1 ADSFVIPRLP
11 VRYDAWGIRQG
22 WKGPVLLRAAA
33 DLKLPPGKQRF
44 MLRARGLSRL
54 WVNGNVVARTK
65 QPTGNTG
72 GYQPVQAVA
81 EPPLKGMR
89 PVPFGDQED
98 FGEAEVGSDGICRV
112 VLETL
117 VGGKNFRAE
126 TGELSLSLL
135 SSDGASY
142 LFVQPDNSMAS
153 EVVTDLGWK
162 MSSARS
168 EASLVELDDHNR
180 RTAATAQDQYWA
192 KRHQTARDWVRSN
205 PPPSVPGSTGNPL
218 DAFLDARI
226 QAALAASAGGM
237 SPEGK
242 LFHEK
247 VLPVL
252 RDNCFRCHGEKDK
265 GGLRLNSR
273 EDALRPA
280 KSGKLAIVPGK
291 AAESEIISRLTT
303 TDL

>member
-1 ADSFVIPRLP
+1 
-11 VRYDAWGIRQG
+11 
-22 WKGPVLLRAAA
+22 
-33 DLKLPPGKQRF
+33 
-44 MLRARGLSRL
+44 
-54 WVNGNVVARTK
+54 
-65 QPTGNTG
+65 
-72 GYQPVQAVA
+72 
-81 EPPLKGMR
+81 
-89 PVPFGDQED
+89 
-98 FGEAEVGSDGICRV
+98 
-112 VLETL
+112 L

-180 RTAATAQDQYWA
+180 RTAATAQDQYWT

-303 TDL
+303 TDLDERMPPKGDGLKPDQIAAVQQWIKAGAPWPATPVSPQEVAKPALVSDAAFLRRAYLETVGIPAPETDAREFLADQRPDKRARLIDRLLADPRFADHW